1 MNIVLW
7 TLQALLALV
16 FVGAGGVKTTLPLPS
31 LAAKLGG
38 WVHQVPLSLIRLVG
52 VAEILGAAGLV
63 LPRAFDVDSFLTP
76 IAAVGLAVT
85 MVGAI
90 VIHGRRGETK
100 EVSTNVVLFALC
112 LVVAAGAF

>member
-1 MNIVLW
+1 MNIALW

-16 FVGAGGVKTTLPLPS
+16 FVAAGVVKASQPLPA
-31 LAAKLGG
+31 LEAKVGG
-38 WVHQVPLSLIRLVG
+38 WVHQVPLPVIRLVG
-52 VAEILGAAGLV
+52 LAEVLGAAGLI
-63 LPRAFDVDSFLTP
+63 LPRAFDVASVLTP

-100 EVSTNVVLFALC
+100 EVSMNVVLLALC
-112 LVVAAGAF
+112 VLVAVGEF